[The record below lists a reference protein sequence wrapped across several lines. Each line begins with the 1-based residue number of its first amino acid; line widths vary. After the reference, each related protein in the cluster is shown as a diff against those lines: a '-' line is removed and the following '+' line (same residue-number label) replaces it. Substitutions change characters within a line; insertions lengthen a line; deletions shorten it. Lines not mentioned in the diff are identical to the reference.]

1 MVRWVALGY
10 VGVTVCWWWLCFFFF
25 NLLWLVLEVEGE
37 REEKEEKKRNSKKR
51 NKKEY
56 LNKIGKK
63 ERVLGC
69 WVYCKIVW
77 YN

>member
-1 MVRWVALGY
+1 MLK
-10 VGVTVCWWWLCFFFF
+10 
-25 NLLWLVLEVEGE
+25 VEGE

-51 NKKEY
+51 IKKEY

-63 ERVLGC
+63 IEFLGC
-69 WVYCKIVW
+69 WVYCKMVW